1 MNLEQNDKQ
10 LKNVVHSL
18 FIVMKDIIS
27 LINLYELDLKSDHFI
42 LSLVLCLVVELLK
55 IPPFYISRSTDSM
68 LLRSCL

>member
-27 LINLYELDLKSDHFI
+27 LINLYELDLKFCH
-42 LSLVLCLVVELLK
+42 LK
-55 IPPFYISRSTDSM
+55 WNKIK
-68 LLRSCL
+68 